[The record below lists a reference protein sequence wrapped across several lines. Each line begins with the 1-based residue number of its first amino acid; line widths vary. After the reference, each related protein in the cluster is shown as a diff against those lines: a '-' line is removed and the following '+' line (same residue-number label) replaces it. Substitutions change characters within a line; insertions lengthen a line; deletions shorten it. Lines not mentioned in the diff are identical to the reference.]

1 MENYMKKLII
11 IFITS
16 LISVSHANSL
26 KDWTNEDLCRWLDS
40 TSIPQQILN
49 EIDARNAICYVSYE
63 TNGLSAQIPYEDK
76 EITALPLPKLVLFE
90 PLSPTQLSLLDSAS
104 ILNLLFEEVLFSPSF
119 ISLLIKCNL

>member
-1 MENYMKKLII
+1 MVLSKLYWTRKMENYMKKLII

-76 EITALPLPKLVLFE
+76 EITALPLPKTRVIR
-90 PLSPTQLSLLDSAS
+90 T
-104 ILNLLFEEVLFSPSF
+104 
-119 ISLLIKCNL
+119 IKPHTTIPIRFRFNFKFTL